1 MLKDKR
7 RRKHLWGQCKQPP
20 YRQTDIVQHIS
31 AVLSP
36 DPFKSHL
43 SNVPFYGP
51 SKEPMV
57 VGREKKEKENW
68 RKGEGEEDNRI
79 IQFGNLAQ
87 GKKNKKSATFPL

>member
-7 RRKHLWGQCKQPP
+7 RRNASWGQCKQPP
-20 YRQTDIVQHIS
+20 CHRTDIVQHIL

-57 VGREKKEKENW
+57 VGREKKERKTGGKVKE
-68 RKGEGEEDNRI
+68 NRI
-79 IQFGNLAQ
+79 IE
-87 GKKNKKSATFPL
+87 